1 MEEVRKQL
9 EKKLQMER
17 STTAGLKVW
26 VLSNSIHN
34 FYGMTFKIIMALP
47 ATVKCLIFV
56 CE

>member
-26 VLSNSIHN
+26 VLYNSIHN
-34 FYGMTFKIIMALP
+34 FMA
-47 ATVKCLIFV
+47 
-56 CE
+56 